1 VNITITIPLKIVSEA
16 NQREHW
22 APKRRRRRAQQ
33 ETMLA
38 HLLAYKDKL
47 PPFPV
52 SVQFTRYGIQPLDN
66 DNLTGAFKHVRDE
79 IASFYKVDD
88 GDPRWKWHEPKQVRT
103 KHKSE
108 TGISVE
114 LTALASQAPQPRP
127 VVGADKG
134 GM

>member
-1 VNITITIPLKIVSEA
+1 VNITINIPLKIVSEA

-33 ETMLA
+33 ELMLA
-38 HLLAYKDKL
+38 HLLANRDKL

-88 GDPRWKWHEPKQVRT
+88 GDPGWKWHEPKQVRI
-103 KHKSE
+103 KHKHE

-114 LTALASQAPQPRP
+114 ISIIREVA
-127 VVGADKG
+127 
-134 GM
+134 